1 MGNTFDGR
9 LLDERQG
16 TSFGEVAYGV
26 FGEEGPPVVLV
37 HGTPSRSH
45 IWREIVGVPWAS
57 SPPHD
62 RSYKARGA
70 GSGDT
75 LEEREKRCATM
86 WRKLPFAR
94 NRPSRG
100 AGPLRQPAPSGP
112 APRSRARRPPEAS
125 PRNPPCPPAG

>member
-9 LLDERQG
+9 LLDEQG
-16 TSFGEVAYGV
+16 TSSGRWYGV

-70 GSGDT
+70 EAGIHSKSGET
-75 LEEREKRCATM
+75 LRDDVEEVTL
-86 WRKLPFAR
+86 RKE
-94 NRPSRG
+94 PS
-100 AGPLRQPAPSGP
+100 
-112 APRSRARRPPEAS
+112 
-125 PRNPPCPPAG
+125 

>member
-70 GSGDT
+70 EAGIHSKSGGN
-75 LEEREKRCATM
+75 A
-86 WRKLPFAR
+86 
-94 NRPSRG
+94 
-100 AGPLRQPAPSGP
+100 
-112 APRSRARRPPEAS
+112 ARRCGGGYLRKEPS
-125 PRNPPCPPAG
+125 